1 MRTICLTVNAL
12 AILALV
18 NVGLY
23 LDAGTAL
30 TWSICV
36 ALGFLALFPVDR
48 LRRLYLLVLDKRPR
62 PRVWSTAVLADPQ
75 DGYPEESEWRLIGTV
90 VERR

>member
-1 MRTICLTVNAL
+1 MA
-12 AILALV
+12 
-18 NVGLY
+18 
-23 LDAGTAL
+23 
-30 TWSICV
+30 
-36 ALGFLALFPVDR
+36 FPVDH
-48 LRRLYLLVLDKRPR
+48 LRRLYLLLLDKRPR